1 MQSLSETKID
11 DVGVAEGVVNVQVF
25 VDVIGGLKEVPVS
38 LPTTLWQIYER
49 YKSATFIY
57 VVVDG
62 MLSGTIYRCGNYGDG
77 EWQQY
82 AKTQGMA

>member
-38 LPTTLWQIYER
+38 LPTTLRQIYER

-62 MLSGTIYRCGNYGDG
+62 MLSGTIYRCGNYEPGV
-77 EWQQY
+77 WQVY